1 MKKALV
7 FFFAVVIGMSFAFTG
22 FAQEKKATPATPA
35 AKVET
40 PAPADEQP
48 VKKEK
53 TKKTKKVKKT
63 KKAPKKAAG
72 APSEEKPAE
81 TK

>member
-7 FFFAVVIGMSFAFTG
+7 FLFAAVIGLSFAFTG
-22 FAQEKKATPATPA
+22 FAQDKKAAPAAAP
-35 AKVET
+35 AKVEQ
-40 PAPADEQP
+40 PAATDEQP

-53 TKKTKKVKKT
+53 KAKKVKKT